1 MTASASNIRPIR
13 PMSEAQYNRP
23 TLDELVQLCKDFEL
37 ISEISSV
44 DGRFHIVCRD
54 DRFTVSPSEAET
66 LVRGLLIGY
75 FAFHTRDDLSLAD
88 WLD

>member
-1 MTASASNIRPIR
+1 MAATTTNIRPIR
-13 PMSEAQYNRP
+13 PPSEAPYSRP
-23 TLDELVQLCKDFEL
+23 SLDELVQLCKDFDL
-37 ISEISSV
+37 ITDIFSV
-44 DGRFHIVCRD
+44 DGRFDIVCRD
-54 DRFTVSPSEAET
+54 DRFMVSPSEAET